1 MEFVKPKKGE
11 IIKIAVLAV
20 IIIWIICF
28 FIDYFRAR
36 QLKMPIFCLSKTEQ
50 KYDDGKVTT
59 CHGLGYK
66 MYKYER
72 TSIPISVQ
80 FGPFFIKE
88 RTK

>member
-1 MEFVKPKKGE
+1 MNLRKPRKGE
-11 IIKIAVLAV
+11 VIKIAVLAV
-20 IIIWIICF
+20 IITWIICF

-36 QLKMPIFCLSKTEQ
+36 QEKMPIFCLEKTEQ
-50 KYDDGKVTT
+50 KYEDGKVTT
-59 CHGLGYK
+59 CKGLGYK

-72 TSIPISVQ
+72 ASIPIRVQ

>member
-1 MEFVKPKKGE
+1 MELRKPKKSE
-11 IIKIAVLAV
+11 IVKVVVLSI

-36 QLKMPIFCLSKTEQ
+36 QIKMPLFCIHEEIKE
-50 KYDDGKVTT
+50 YEDGKVYSCTA
-59 CHGLGYK
+59 LGYK

-80 FGPFFIKE
+80 FGPFFIQE